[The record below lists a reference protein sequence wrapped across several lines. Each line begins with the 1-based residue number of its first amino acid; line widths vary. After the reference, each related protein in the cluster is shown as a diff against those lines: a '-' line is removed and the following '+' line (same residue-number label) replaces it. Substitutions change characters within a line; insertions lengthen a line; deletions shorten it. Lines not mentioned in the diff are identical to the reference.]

1 MQAQLNMTK
10 TTWTQF
16 DRDIVSTLTCR
27 VRVLS
32 LDQIRRSWNQS
43 TEVVRRQL
51 ARLVA
56 GKLIHT
62 AEWNVVPPLIGR
74 TPLFVWKLG
83 DASPD
88 AWRLSLTA
96 QARWRRSA
104 VRHTVYQATDLAAR
118 LFGSSAG
125 RPTRIYER
133 QHDLLLAEVFVRY
146 REELP
151 LLAGYW
157 VGEEALPKAEYG
169 VKNPDAFL
177 IDDEFRPR
185 RVIESAGAYSQ
196 QQVETFHEYCRLA
209 QLPYELW

>member
-1 MQAQLNMTK
+1 MTMR
-10 TTWTQF
+10 TWTQF
-16 DRDIVSTLTCR
+16 DQDIVKALTCQ

-32 LDQIRRSWNQS
+32 LDQIGRGWNQP
-43 TEVVRRQL
+43 TDAVHQQL

-56 GKLIHT
+56 SKLVQT
-62 AEWNVVPPLIGR
+62 AEWNLVSPPIGR
-74 TPLFVWKLG
+74 APIIVWKPG
-83 DASPD
+83 DESPD
-88 AWRLSLTA
+88 AWRLS
-96 QARWRRSA
+96 QAVQSRWRKSA
-104 VRHTVYQATDLAAR
+104 SRHTVYQATDLAAR

-125 RPTRIYER
+125 RPSRVYER

-151 LLAGYW
+151 SLATFW

-177 IDDEFRPR
+177 IDDELRPR

-196 QQVETFHEYCRLA
+196 KQVETFHEYCRVA
-209 QLPYELW
+209 RLPYELW